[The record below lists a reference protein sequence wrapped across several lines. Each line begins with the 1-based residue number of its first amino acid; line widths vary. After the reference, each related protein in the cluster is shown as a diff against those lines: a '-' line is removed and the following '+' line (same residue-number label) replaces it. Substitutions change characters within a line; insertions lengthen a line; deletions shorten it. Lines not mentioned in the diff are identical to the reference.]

1 MHLRAGHRTGMRAGR
16 SVWAVAF
23 LGSKEAR
30 MAELV
35 VIGFND
41 PHEANRALNELA
53 RLQTEYLIDLEDA
66 VVAVRGP
73 DGKLRLK
80 QSVDLVGA
88 GAASGGIWGAMWGSL
103 VGLLFLNPL
112 LGLATGAALGAG
124 AGALSGSLADYGI
137 NDDFIRSIAE
147 TLQPNT
153 SALFVLVRK
162 AQPEKVLAEMSQ
174 FRGRVIRSSLSPEQE
189 ARLQAA
195 LSGSGVAMPGS
206 AAAATSPG
214 ADSPKPHGDPL
225 LGTGGEAPA

>member
-1 MHLRAGHRTGMRAGR
+1 
-16 SVWAVAF
+16 
-23 LGSKEAR
+23 

-35 VIGFND
+35 VVGFED
-41 PHEANRALNELA
+41 PHEADRALNALA

-66 VVAVRGP
+66 VVALRSP

-124 AGALSGSLADYGI
+124 AGALSGKLADFGI
-137 NDDFIRSIAE
+137 NDDFIRKIAE

-153 SALFVLVRK
+153 SALFILVRK

-189 ARLQAA
+189 SRLQAA
-195 LSGSGVAMPGS
+195 LSLPEVSMPGS
-206 AAAATSPG
+206 AEPASPSADGDAGGPTPPGGTPGQTG
-214 ADSPKPHGDPL
+214 A
-225 LGTGGEAPA
+225 

>member
-1 MHLRAGHRTGMRAGR
+1 
-16 SVWAVAF
+16 
-23 LGSKEAR
+23 

-35 VIGFND
+35 VIGFED
-41 PHEANRALNELA
+41 PHEADRALNELA

-66 VVAVRGP
+66 VVALRSP

-124 AGALSGSLADYGI
+124 AGALSGKLADYGI
-137 NDDFIRSIAE
+137 NDDFIRSVSEA
-147 TLQPNT
+147 LQPNT
-153 SALFVLVRK
+153 SALFVLVRR

-189 ARLQAA
+189 SRLQAA
-195 LSGSGVAMPGS
+195 LSGPEVSMPGS
-206 AAAATSPG
+206 AEAASPSTTDGTATPTPG
-214 ADSPKPHGDPL
+214 AGSSPQPPG
-225 LGTGGEAPA
+225 GSTGPSGA